1 MYVMYIIYNIMYI
14 MYIMYILYII
24 VLYPYLF
31 QMLLYIRGP
40 EELNYSSEL
49 ECSHVCMVSDV

>member
-49 ECSHVCMVSDV
+49 ECSHVYRV